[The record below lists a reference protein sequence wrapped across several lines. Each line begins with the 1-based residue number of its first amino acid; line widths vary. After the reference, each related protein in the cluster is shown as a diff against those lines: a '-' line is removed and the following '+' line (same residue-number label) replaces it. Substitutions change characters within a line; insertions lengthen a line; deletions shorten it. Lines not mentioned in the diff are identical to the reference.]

1 MRPKEIQEKLGINAD
16 RIKLFKR
23 EGVFFPEN
31 PPSGNHGT
39 EYTVTDFKNLQ
50 LLVVMTK
57 SGLTCSDIRKMQE
70 GELSLS
76 DAIKARKK
84 TITEEIQR
92 KRNSLELLGQI
103 LDSKAEFE
111 TFETQHFWD
120 VIKRREADGDEFINF
135 DDIYGYEAVSLIREV
150 ECPYCHEMQE
160 IDLEDFLYDE
170 SGYEKENGMGPDI
183 VYSFDSEE
191 NHDCIFC
198 QHRLRISGWI
208 REYPIG
214 AYDSEELYV
223 EELAVPEDEANVK

>member
-39 EYTVTDFKNLQ
+39 EYTDTDFKNLQ

-57 SGLTCSDIRKMQE
+57 SGLTCSDIRKMQD

-76 DAIKARKK
+76 DAIKARQR

-92 KRNSLELLGQI
+92 KRNSLDLLSQI

-120 VIKRREADGDEFINF
+120 VIKRRESDGDEFINF
-135 DDIYGYEAVSLIREV
+135 DDLYGYEAVPLIREI
-150 ECPYCHEMQE
+150 ECPCCHEVQE
-160 IDLEDFLYDE
+160 IDLEDYLYDE
-170 SGYEKENGMGPDI
+170 SSYEKENGMGPDM

-191 NHDCIFC
+191 NQECIFC
-198 QHRLRISGWI
+198 QRRIRISGWI

-214 AYDSEELYV
+214 AYDSEELHV
-223 EELAVPEDEANVK
+223 EELNRQEDDADE